1 LLELLREDTQHVP
14 LLFLPLLDYIRD
26 ARPDIL
32 NAQLVMECRYLTVP
46 VSLHEQLGLAV
57 LTDEDRISYQAS
69 ATFNLI
75 RRRYELLN
83 ELGIGGGVFGARVES
98 PVLLPGSDATAI
110 WPCHLQLA
118 YFAFAG
124 KVNAC
129 LELDDLLASKTRR
142 SCEAGLNT

>member
-1 LLELLREDTQHVP
+1 MSLLELLREDAQHVP
-14 LLFLPLLDYIRD
+14 LLFLPLLDYVWD

-32 NAQLVMECRYLTVP
+32 DAQLVMECSYLTIP

-57 LTDEDRISYQAS
+57 LADEDRISYQAS
-69 ATFNLI
+69 ATLNLI

-83 ELGIGGGVFGARVES
+83 EFAIGRGVFGARIES

-129 LELDDLLASKTRR
+129 LELDDLLASKT
-142 SCEAGLNT
+142 